1 VKHAV
6 LTSIGHN
13 IAGSLASGIG
23 LMIGVYD
30 MDVYDEAFRSPKGF
44 IDVNFLTGEA
54 SGSQVSHSLKRAVKL
69 YAQALPSLC
78 ERQGAAVSDFKRL
91 VVRYSGGSVSQFIVE
106 VEDRTGK
113 TSRDRYVGSPG
124 ARPRLLDPLGRVRPE
139 TSARVRTQSPR

>member
-13 IAGSLASGIG
+13 IADSLASGIG

-30 MDVYDEAFRSPKGF
+30 MDVYDEAFRSPEGF

-54 SGSQVSHSLKRAVKL
+54 SGTQVSHSLGRAVKL
-69 YAQALPSLC
+69 YTEALPSLC

-91 VVRYSGGSVSQFIVE
+91 VVRYSGCSVS
-106 VEDRTGK
+106 
-113 TSRDRYVGSPG
+113 
-124 ARPRLLDPLGRVRPE
+124 
-139 TSARVRTQSPR
+139 